1 MRPAKK
7 FPTDSSLPAYTR
19 QRVGINT
26 LKGFLNLITSEAG
39 LSGFTNHCLRATAM
53 TRMYNSGVPEK
64 VIADKSGH
72 RSIDG
77 LRAYEHPSMELYRA
91 AEEVMGALS

>member
-1 MRPAKK
+1 M
-7 FPTDSSLPAYTR
+7 
-19 QRVGINT
+19 
-26 LKGFLNLITSEAG
+26 ITSKAG

-91 AEEVMGALS
+91 ARRSFLILPRRLVAQVVQRKQKLVV